1 MEFVQFADLKPT
13 WDIVKFDEGIEDI
26 PCVSKHGYRKQ
37 NPLDK
42 GIALLFE
49 PERRVNV
56 YYLPKT
62 GEVIVR
68 ERNMYGEKEL
78 SEAFGTK
85 VCDYYQMKAKQRA
98 VRSFLYEMII
108 GEYLV
113 YRCFEITAEC
123 RKLGEGSYSCT
134 VSSAREVKRYVFHS
148 GGVFVEDRDYTK
160 TVTTVDRIT
169 YDDAYDT
176 LQDADGVLA
185 LSLYQQFIHNV
196 KLSNKAAIIQAL
208 SHVKKDYPKL
218 GIKAFV
224 EIYKKAVEKQNI
236 PEHTPKRI
244 IRELNVR
251 NHTPGIAVRIE
262 KDLIVVT
269 GERECKYLDCCEQT
283 RAYFD
288 EKSAYYFRQNAV
300 TGKWEADDLC
310 GRLTQSRDIRY
321 RNIDKDVFDNTC
333 MEKYAGF
340 SVNRSIPTGSKINLG
355 FLLAQVGFLS
365 AEQAAKIDA
374 NVFDV
379 ILQNIYEGK
388 LQDGEKS
395 LSELLGITGAQI
407 KFLKNIRIPKDIE
420 KFAESVESDDF
431 KEHFPD
437 IKKRIFA
444 VAFYLNG
451 TSSWNN
457 AGDLTRE
464 EVFSAAQTLN
474 SLEKS
479 NDEWKRDRLLSEYR
493 DYLRMHRTY
502 QTYVANMHDDDPL
515 RQEIIDF
522 GEVPINIKPSKIR
535 DYHNKLGRIV
545 DIMSCSEQI
554 TKYTAAIEERHDK
567 EGSKME
573 YTNGKYSILMPRD
586 ASDIIRE
593 GRELQ
598 HCVGRA
604 GYIQAMA
611 AGKCIILFLRDNK
624 ELNTPLITIEVRD
637 ERIRQCFGF
646 RDSYNRNPQIRDF
659 VQDYA
664 ALHKFKI
671 DAVIYSPEKERGR

>member
-1 MEFVQFADLKPT
+1 MEFVRFADLKPT
-13 WDIVKFDEGIEDI
+13 WDIVKFDEGIGDI
-26 PCVSKHGYRKQ
+26 PCVSKTGYRKQ
-37 NPLDK
+37 NPLDQS
-42 GIALLFE
+42 IALLFK
-49 PERRVNV
+49 PARRTNV

-62 GEVIVR
+62 GEVIVT
-68 ERNMYGEKEL
+68 ERTMYGEKEL
-78 SEAFGTK
+78 TEAFGTR
-85 VCDYYQMKAKQRA
+85 VCDYCLMNAKQRA
-98 VRSFLYEMII
+98 VRSFLYEMVI

-123 RKLGEGSYSCT
+123 KKLGENDYSCT
-134 VSSAREVKRYVFHS
+134 VLPAREVKRYVFHS
-148 GGVFVEDRDYTK
+148 GGVFVESRDYIR

-169 YDDAYDT
+169 YDEEYDT
-176 LQDADGVLA
+176 LQDADEAFVQ
-185 LSLYQQFIHNV
+185 SLYKQFVHNV
-196 KLSNKAAIIQAL
+196 KLSHKKAIIRAL
-208 SHVKKDYPKL
+208 SYVKRDYPKL

-224 EIYKKAVEKQNI
+224 EIYKKTAEREGILEN
-236 PEHTPKRI
+236 TPKRI
-244 IRELNVR
+244 IRELNTR
-251 NHTPGIAVRIE
+251 NHASGIAVRIE
-262 KDLIVVT
+262 KDLVVVT
-269 GERECKYLDCCEQT
+269 GERDCNFLDCREQT

-288 EKSAYYFRQNAV
+288 NKSVYYFRQNAV
-300 TGKWEADDLC
+300 TGKWEEEDLC
-310 GRLTQSRDIRY
+310 GRLTQSRDIRN

-333 MEKYAGF
+333 MEKYASF

-355 FLLAQVGFLS
+355 CLLAQVGFLS
-365 AEQAAKIDA
+365 AEQAAKIDTT
-374 NVFDV
+374 VFDV

-388 LQDGEKS
+388 LQDGDKT

-407 KFLKNIRIPKDIE
+407 KFLKNIQIPNDLD
-420 KFAESVESDDF
+420 KFAECIESDDF
-431 KEHFPD
+431 KGHFPD

-464 EVFSAAQTLN
+464 EIFSAAQTLN

-479 NDEWKRDRLLSEYR
+479 NNEKRDRLLYEYR

-502 QTYVANMHDDDPL
+502 QTYVANMRDDDPL
-515 RQEIIDF
+515 RQDIVDF

-554 TKYTAAIEERHDK
+554 TKYTAAIENRHDK
-567 EGSKME
+567 EAGKTE
-573 YTNGKYSILMPRD
+573 YTNGNYSILMPRD

-611 AGKCIILFLRDNK
+611 AGRCMILFLRDNK
-624 ELNTPLITIEVRD
+624 EIDTPLITIEVRD
-637 ERIRQCFGF
+637 GRIIQCFGF
-646 RDSYNRNPQIRDF
+646 RDSYNHNLHIRDF

-664 ALHKFKI
+664 SLHKLRI
-671 DAVIYSPEKERGR
+671 EAVIYSSDKK